1 MRRQKAQPMLF
12 LDWNIAAAMKWRY
25 INRRMRDGNPGA
37 NMTIVDILRN
47 NVKEKLARGE
57 VVASMTVRLVR
68 QVEIAQIAKTAG
80 FDTIYVDMEHCSAS
94 IETTSQI
101 CMAALAVGIA
111 PFVRVPAN
119 TPEYI
124 TRVLE
129 GGALGVIAPHIGSA
143 VEARAVVKAAKF
155 LPLGARSVAGGLPHL
170 HFRTLPAAEA
180 FAALND
186 ATMVMVQF
194 ESAAALARAE
204 EIVAVAGIDMVMIG
218 TNDLLC
224 DWGIPEQYEHPKVRE
239 AYEMTIAACRRHGK
253 HVGVSGLAT
262 RPTLVERYVRMGA
275 RYVSTGTDLA
285 FLMGACAQR
294 AKQVREIVL

>member
-1 MRRQKAQPMLF
+1 MSS
-12 LDWNIAAAMKWRY
+12 
-25 INRRMRDGNPGA
+25 
-37 NMTIVDILRN
+37 MTIGNILRN

-101 CMAALAVGIA
+101 CMAALAAGIA

-143 VEARAVVKAAKF
+143 EEARAVVQAAKF

-170 HFRTLPAAEA
+170 HFRTFPAAEA
-180 FAALND
+180 YAAFND

-194 ESAAALARAE
+194 ENAAALAKAE
-204 EIVAVAGIDMVMIG
+204 EIVAVEGIDMVMIG

-224 DWGIPEQYEHPKVRE
+224 DWGIPEQYEHPKVRQ
-239 AYEMTIAACRRHGK
+239 AYETTIAACRRHGK
-253 HVGVSGLAT
+253 HVGVGGLAT
-262 RPTLVERYVRMGA
+262 RPQLVAEYVRMGA

-285 FLMGACAQR
+285 FLMGACVAK
-294 AKQVREIVL
+294 AKQVRDIAL

>member
-1 MRRQKAQPMLF
+1 MAIDF
-12 LDWNIAAAMKWRY
+12 
-25 INRRMRDGNPGA
+25 
-37 NMTIVDILRN
+37 LRN
-47 NVKEKLARGE
+47 NVKEKLARDE

-68 QVEIAQIAKTAG
+68 QPEIAQIAKTAG
-80 FDTIYVDMEHCSAS
+80 FDTIYVDMEHSSAS
-94 IETTSQI
+94 IETTSRI

-129 GGALGVIAPHIGSA
+129 GGALGVIAPHVGSA
-143 VEARAVVKAAKF
+143 DEARAVVQAAKF
-155 LPLGARSVAGGLPHL
+155 PPFGGRSVAGGLPHL
-170 HFRTLPAAEA
+170 HFRTFPVNEA

-186 ATMVMVQF
+186 ATTVMIQF
-194 ESAAALARAE
+194 ENAAALGKAE
-204 EIVAVAGIDMVMIG
+204 EIVAVPGIDMVMIG

-239 AYEMTIAACRRHGK
+239 AYAATIAACRKHGK
-253 HVGVSGLAT
+253 HVGVGGLAT
-262 RPTLVERYVRMGA
+262 RPKLVAEFVRMGA

-285 FLMGACAQR
+285 FLMGACGER
-294 AKQVREIVL
+294 AKQVRDIAL

>member
-1 MRRQKAQPMLF
+1 MGRRTSSMM
-12 LDWNIAAAMKWRY
+12 I
-25 INRRMRDGNPGA
+25 G
-37 NMTIVDILRN
+37 DILRN

-101 CMAALAVGIA
+101 CMAALAAGIA

-143 VEARAVVKAAKF
+143 TEARAVVQAAKF

-170 HFRTLPAAEA
+170 HFRTFPAAQA
-180 FAALND
+180 YAALHD
-186 ATMVMVQF
+186 ATMVMVQV
-194 ESAAALARAE
+194 ENAAAFAQAAGVLA
-204 EIVAVAGIDMVMIG
+204 VGGVDMVMIG

-224 DWGIPEQYEHPKVRE
+224 DWGIPGQYEHPKVRE
-239 AYEMTIAACRRHGK
+239 AYETTIAAWRR
-253 HVGVSGLAT
+253 
-262 RPTLVERYVRMGA
+262 P
-275 RYVSTGTDLA
+275 
-285 FLMGACAQR
+285 
-294 AKQVREIVL
+294 

>member
-1 MRRQKAQPMLF
+1 MQIR
-12 LDWNIAAAMKWRY
+12 
-25 INRRMRDGNPGA
+25 
-37 NMTIVDILRN
+37 DILHN
-47 NVKEKLARGE
+47 NVKEKLASDQ

-68 QVEIAQIAKTAG
+68 GTEIARIAATAG
-80 FDTIYVDMEHCSAS
+80 FDTLYVDLEHSSFSLESC
-94 IETTSQI
+94 SQI
-101 CMAALAVGIA
+101 CIAALEAGIA

-129 GGALGVIAPHIGSA
+129 GGALGVIAPHIESA
-143 VEARAVVKAAKF
+143 EEARAVVRAAKF

-170 HFRTLPAAEA
+170 HFRTFPAAEA
-180 FAALND
+180 FAALNH

-194 ESAAALARAE
+194 ENAAALAKAE
-204 EIVAVAGIDMVMIG
+204 EIVAVEGIDMVMIG

-239 AYEMTIAACRRHGK
+239 AYAATIAACRRHGK
-253 HVGVSGLAT
+253 HVGVGGLAT
-262 RPTLVERYVRMGA
+262 RPKLVEEYVRMGA

-294 AKQVREIVL
+294 AKQVRDIVL

>member
-1 MRRQKAQPMLF
+1 MAIDF
-12 LDWNIAAAMKWRY
+12 
-25 INRRMRDGNPGA
+25 
-37 NMTIVDILRN
+37 LRN
-47 NVKEKLARGE
+47 NVKEKLARDE

-68 QVEIAQIAKTAG
+68 QPEIAQIAKTAG
-80 FDTIYVDMEHCSAS
+80 FDTIYVDMEHSSAS
-94 IETTSQI
+94 IETTSRI

-129 GGALGVIAPHIGSA
+129 GGALGVIAPHVGSA
-143 VEARAVVKAAKF
+143 DEARAVVQAAKF
-155 LPLGARSVAGGLPHL
+155 PPLGGRSVAGGLPHL
-170 HFRTLPAAEA
+170 HFRTFPVNEA

-186 ATMVMVQF
+186 ATTVMIQF
-194 ESAAALARAE
+194 ENAAALGKAE
-204 EIVAVAGIDMVMIG
+204 EIVAVPGIDMVMIG

-239 AYEMTIAACRRHGK
+239 AYETTIAACRKHGK
-253 HVGVSGLAT
+253 HVGVGGLAT
-262 RPTLVERYVRMGA
+262 RPRLVADFVRMGA

-285 FLMGACAQR
+285 FLMGACSER
-294 AKQVREIVL
+294 AKQVRDIAL